1 VEDDVGSALKLYIA
15 LCVLAVT
22 GGNALAQTA
31 DISPVLLIESTQSN
45 DPEYRRMV
53 SVSYLSGN
61 RITANYL
68 AYNRRQFISVPS
80 RHSAAQISA
89 CTQGAAT
96 SLKDIRAFQK
106 DEARWAL
113 RGTTPETRLFCIK
126 NIPNWKAQ
134 NKDLYLDP
142 IFEGMP
148 YVKGKS

>member
-1 VEDDVGSALKLYIA
+1 MGSALKLCITV
-15 LCVLAVT
+15 CVLTLSGANVR
-22 GGNALAQTA
+22 AQAA
-31 DISPVLLIESTQSN
+31 DTSPVLLIESTQSN
-45 DPEYRRMV
+45 NPEYRRMV

-61 RITANYL
+61 RVTANYL

-80 RHSAAQISA
+80 HHSAAQISA

-106 DEARWAL
+106 DEARRAS
-113 RGTTPETRLFCIK
+113 RGAAPETRTFCIK
-126 NIPNWKAQ
+126 NIPNWSTQ

-148 YVKGKS
+148 YVKGRS